1 MAGSGRCVRYWLLTA
16 FTFTSYLKPRS
27 VECSMIDL
35 DVTQGREKSRSAC
48 FVLLCGPQE
57 FAKRRRPFAGF
68 LSGLF
73 DHIQLDL
80 V

>member
-1 MAGSGRCVRYWLLTA
+1 MCAILAANGLYIYLLLLTSLDGMLDA
-16 FTFTSYLKPRS
+16 RS
-27 VECSMIDL
+27 RCDAGE
-35 DVTQGREKSRSAC
+35 GKNKSAC

-73 DHIQLDL
+73 DHIQLDS